1 MDSSVYCLPAD
12 LLGEGAERV
21 ATQLRDRAAGPGL
34 PLPGLPLPG
43 LTVAACYHA
52 SRDIL
57 PHNPVYRVASMAP
70 GAFYHVDPSAYPG
83 ALRPAPSPS
92 ADGRDILAEACQ
104 AAGRLGLPVSAW
116 AVLLHRDDLS
126 ARGAEVQENCFG
138 DRFPGRLC
146 PAKPA
151 VRDYVLAMVR
161 DLCRYPI
168 AALRAEALHYQGA
181 SHGHHHERCLEDYG
195 ELARWLLG
203 LCFCPS
209 CAAAGTAHGADVPA
223 LAARCRAYL
232 ASAFDGSVPPVA
244 ADAHSLTEACGP
256 DILAYQSA
264 RTDTVTALAQA
275 ATGAAAQAGV
285 RLTLLDE
292 TIPAQAYV
300 TGHGFDPAHVAV
312 RAEMGVDPHA
322 LAQVG
327 IHLEEPV
334 YLTDPADAATA
345 IAWYRTQLGPAA
357 PLSILLRPGPPD
369 TLPSPHPPATPRPD
383 LTDVITHPQPPGALP
398 ATPPP
403 VAPAPLAS
411 ATLRE
416 KAQLAR
422 AHNCTE
428 LNFYAYGLYRLQSL
442 DHIRHALSAP

>member
-12 LLGEGAERV
+12 ILGEGAEHV
-21 ATQLRDRAAGPGL
+21 AAQLRDRAGAL
-34 PLPGLPLPG
+34 G
-43 LTVAACYHA
+43 LTVAAAYHA

-70 GAFYHVDPSAYPG
+70 GAFYHADPSLYPG
-83 ALRPAPSPS
+83 DLRPAPSPS
-92 ADGRDILAEACQ
+92 ADGRDILAEVCQ
-104 AAGRLGLPVSAW
+104 AAAPLGLPVSAW
-116 AVLLHRDDLS
+116 AVFLHRDDLDNRP
-126 ARGAEVQENCFG
+126 AGGQETGGQVNWVQQNCLG
-138 DRFPGRLC
+138 DRYPGRLC

-168 AALRAEALHYQGA
+168 TTLRAEALHYQGA

-209 CAAAGTAHGADVPA
+209 CAACGTAHGADVPA

-232 ASAFDGSVPPVA
+232 ASAFDGSVPPVP
-244 ADAHSLTEACGP
+244 ADAHSLTGACGP

-264 RTDTVTALAQA
+264 RTTTVTALAQA
-275 ATGAAAQAGV
+275 ATGEAAQAGV

-292 TIPAQAYV
+292 TIPAQAYA

-322 LAQVG
+322 LAQAG

-345 IAWYRTQLGPAA
+345 IAWYRTQLGPTA

-369 TLPSPHPPATPRPD
+369 TPPPA
-383 LTDVITHPQPPGALP
+383 AP
-398 ATPPP
+398 APLASATLREK
-403 VAPAPLAS
+403 APLAPLAS

-428 LNFYAYGLYRLQSL
+428 LNFYAYGLYRLQAL

>member
-1 MDSSVYCLPAD
+1 
-12 LLGEGAERV
+12 
-21 ATQLRDRAAGPGL
+21 
-34 PLPGLPLPG
+34 
-43 LTVAACYHA
+43 
-52 SRDIL
+52 
-57 PHNPVYRVASMAP
+57 MAP

-104 AAGRLGLPVSAW
+104 ATGRLGLPVSAW

-126 ARGAEVQENCFG
+126 ASGPELQENCFG

-151 VRDYVLAMVR
+151 VRVYVLAMVR
-161 DLCRYPI
+161 ELCRYPI

-209 CAAAGTAHGADVPA
+209 CAACGTAHGADVPA
-223 LAARCRAYL
+223 LAARCRACL
-232 ASAFDGSVPPVA
+232 ASAFDGSVPPVP

-256 DILAYQSA
+256 DILAYQAA
-264 RTDTVTALAQA
+264 RAGVVTDLAAA
-275 ATGAAAQAGV
+275 ATGAAAEAGV
-285 RLTLLDE
+285 RLTFLDE
-292 TIPAQAYV
+292 TIPAQAYA

-322 LAQVG
+322 LAQAG

-345 IAWYRTQLGPAA
+345 IAWYRTQLGPTA
-357 PLSILLRPGPPD
+357 PLSLLLRPGPPD
-369 TLPSPHPPATPRPD
+369 TPS
-383 LTDVITHPQPPGALP
+383 

-403 VAPAPLAS
+403 AAS
-411 ATLRE
+411 ASAALRE

-422 AHNCTE
+422 ANNCTE
-428 LNFYAYGLYRLQSL
+428 LNFYAYGLYRLQAL
-442 DHIRHALSAP
+442 DQIRHALSAP